1 MLQLAHP
8 NGLTMESSASQSETT
23 SWKKEITPH
32 GAWYKLPLGEIWAY
46 RDLIRVFVKRDI
58 TAIYKQTVLG
68 PIWFFLQPLLTT
80 ALYVAIFSRVGK
92 FGTSGLPPAL
102 FYLSG
107 LVPWLYFAECMTRTS
122 GFLKDNQAIF
132 SKVYFPR
139 LVVPISL
146 VLTNLVKM
154 AIHLALFLVVYVYY
168 LVSSPGVFSPHISL
182 VLLPLFVLFSALFGL
197 GLGLVVSSLTTTYK
211 DLSHLVSFGVQLLM
225 FLTPVIY
232 PMDSLKGSWL
242 YQLVRLN
249 PVTGLVEAFRFGF
262 FGTGTLQTGMLVYDC
277 CFILLVLL
285 IGLVLFNRV
294 ERDFVDTI

>member
-1 MLQLAHP
+1 
-8 NGLTMESSASQSETT
+8 
-23 SWKKEITPH
+23 
-32 GAWYKLPLGEIWAY
+32 
-46 RDLIRVFVKRDI
+46 
-58 TAIYKQTVLG
+58 
-68 PIWFFLQPLLTT
+68 
-80 ALYVAIFSRVGK
+80 
-92 FGTSGLPPAL
+92 
-102 FYLSG
+102 
-107 LVPWLYFAECMTRTS
+107 MTRTS
-122 GFLKDNQAIF
+122 GFLKENQAIF

-154 AIHLALFLVVYVYY
+154 GIHLALFILIYLYY
-168 LVSSPGVFSPHISL
+168 LVSSPGLFKPNAYLLLLPVF
-182 VLLPLFVLFSALFGL
+182 VLLSALFGL

-232 PMDSLKGSWL
+232 PVETLKGSWL
-242 YQLVRLN
+242 YHLVRLN
-249 PVTGLVEAFRFGF
+249 PVTGLVESFRFGF
-262 FGTGTLQTGMLVYDC
+262 FSTGTPHTGMLVYDC

>member
-1 MLQLAHP
+1 
-8 NGLTMESSASQSETT
+8 MEQSASPSRSQ
-23 SWKKEITPH
+23 SWKSEITPH
-32 GAWYKLPLGEIWAY
+32 GAWYRLPIGEIWAY

-58 TAIYKQTVLG
+58 TAVYKQTVLG
-68 PIWFFLQPLLTT
+68 PLWFFLQPLLTT

-154 AIHLALFLVVYVYY
+154 GIHLLLFFAVYLYY
-168 LVSSPGVFSPHISL
+168 MLSAPGTFTPHPSL
-182 VLLPLFVLFSALFGL
+182 ALLPLFILMSALFGL

-232 PMDSLKGSWL
+232 PLENLKDSWL
-242 YQLVRLN
+242 YQVVRLN

-262 FGTGTLQTGMLVYDC
+262 FSTGSLQAGTLIYDC
-277 CFILLVLL
+277 CFIVLVLL
-285 IGLVLFNRV
+285 LGLVLFNRV

>member
-1 MLQLAHP
+1 
-8 NGLTMESSASQSETT
+8 MESSASPSGIP

-32 GAWYKLPLGEIWAY
+32 GAWYRLPIREIWDY

-68 PIWFFLQPLLTT
+68 PIWFFLQPLMTT

-122 GFLKDNQAIF
+122 GFLKENQAIF

-154 AIHLALFLVVYVYY
+154 GIHLALFILIYLYY
-168 LVSSPGVFSPHISL
+168 LVSSPGLFKPNAYLLLLPVF
-182 VLLPLFVLFSALFGL
+182 VLLSALFGL

-232 PMDSLKGSWL
+232 PVETLKGSWL
-242 YQLVRLN
+242 YHLVRLN
-249 PVTGLVEAFRFGF
+249 PVTGLVESFRFGF
-262 FGTGTLQTGMLVYDC
+262 FSTGTPHTGMLVYDC